1 MLHLAP
7 RFVSRSFMQSAGMFT
22 LLALSPGSALGQ
34 NRTAQEAVDQPDPLP
49 GLDADIRQLMAELQV
64 PGLAIAVVKDD
75 EVVVLKG
82 YGVRELGKDARVDEH
97 TVFRLGS
104 TTKAFTAAAVG
115 LLVDEGKLS
124 WDDPV
129 IQHLPW
135 FRLPDPW
142 VTAQATI
149 RDLLSHRLVG
159 DVGSG
164 IRFLERLTSIEREDV
179 LKRLGD
185 LEPGPGRFRS
195 RYQYCNAC
203 YSLAG
208 EVVGAVS
215 GTSWEDFVGDRLMVP
230 LGMNSASTRVHDLWE
245 AEDVAPCYT
254 CDLPGRTIGFEDA
267 RVPNVAMPHVSPGF
281 SDDGLRVIPWR
292 DITMYAPAGS
302 ISASATDVAKWL
314 RLQLGGGVY
323 EGERILSASVVE
335 EMHTGQVI
343 MPAPWYDDLLGP
355 GFGHFWTYGLGW
367 FVADYQGRR
376 TSCHSGGGV
385 GFSSFIA
392 LVPDENLGVAV
403 VMNSSDSALDAV
415 LVFRVLNAYLGI
427 PKREWKIDRGGLREW
442 RQARERKLQ
451 AERVHGTAPSL
462 PIESYV
468 GEYWHPAV
476 GTLMLREEEG
486 ALVLRFPGDFIGD
499 VEHWHHEVY
508 RMTGRGPERWQLFM
522 TFAISEAG
530 QVQEFRMRE
539 LVFRRLRDPSE

>member
-1 MLHLAP
+1 M
-7 RFVSRSFMQSAGMFT
+7 SSARLSLL
-22 LLALSPGSALGQ
+22 LLASLIVASPMI
-34 NRTAQEAVDQPDPLP
+34 AQPVPLQ
-49 GLDADIRQLMAELQV
+49 GLDADIRQSMAELQV

-75 EVVVLKG
+75 EVVFLKG

-97 TVFRLGS
+97 TVFSLS
-104 TTKAFTAAAVG
+104 SNTKAFTAAAVG

-142 VTAQATI
+142 VTRVATL
-149 RDLLSHRLVG
+149 RDLLAHRLAG

-195 RYQYCNAC
+195 RYQYCNVC

-215 GTSWEDFVGDRLMVP
+215 GSSWEDFVRARLMVP
-230 LGMNSASTRVHDLWE
+230 LGMSSAVTSAYDLWE

-254 CDLPGRTIGFEDA
+254 CDLPGRTVGFEDA
-267 RVPNVAMPHVSPGF
+267 RVQNVAMPHISSGF
-281 SDDGLRVIPWR
+281 SDDGLHPVPWR
-292 DITMYAPAGS
+292 STPAYAPSGS
-302 ISASATDVAKWL
+302 VSASATDLAKWL
-314 RLQLGGGVY
+314 RLQLGEGVY
-323 EGERILSASVVE
+323 EGERILSAGVVE

-343 MPAPWYDDLLGP
+343 MPTPWYEDLLGP

-403 VMNSSDSALDAV
+403 VMSSSDSVLDAV
-415 LVFRVLNAYLGI
+415 LVFAVLKAYLGV

-442 RQARERKLQ
+442 RQARERELQ
-451 AERVHGTAPSL
+451 AERVQGTTPSL
-462 PIESYV
+462 PIDSYV
-468 GEYWHPAV
+468 GNYWHPAV
-476 GTLMLREEEG
+476 GKLTLSEEKG
-486 ALVLRFPGDFIGD
+486 TLVLRFPGDFAGD
-499 VEHWHHEVY
+499 VEHWHHDVY
-508 RMTGRGPERWQLFM
+508 RMTGRGPEGWQLFM
-522 TFAISEAG
+522 NFVINQAG
-530 QVQEFRMRE
+530 QVDEFRMRE
-539 LVFRRLRDPSE
+539 LVFRRLPNESE